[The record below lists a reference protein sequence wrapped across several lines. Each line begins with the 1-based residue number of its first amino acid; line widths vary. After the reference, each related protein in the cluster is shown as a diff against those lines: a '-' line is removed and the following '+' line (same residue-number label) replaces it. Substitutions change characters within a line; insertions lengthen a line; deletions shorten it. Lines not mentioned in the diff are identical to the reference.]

1 VYGLIGNAKDQTPIN
16 ATSTSA
22 VGYMTQTAAGVMTTF

>member
-16 ATSTSA
+16 ANSSSA
-22 VGYMTQTAAGVMTTF
+22 VGYMTQTAAGVLTTF